1 MKIVYYVIVYYV
13 IGQTTVVMNALT
25 ALLRKSRVF
34 HLSECVHGA
43 SARCKHSEKADD
55 NGKKLLFFLNFSY
68 KIKAY
73 LFITLSVFLI
83 KYGLDKLG
91 VNFVVLIL
99 YRKDN

>member
-1 MKIVYYVIVYYV
+1 MPS
-13 IGQTTVVMNALT
+13 T
-25 ALLRKSRVF
+25 ALLRKSHVF

-55 NGKKLLFFLNFSY
+55 NGKKLLFFLNFSN